1 MMMGLYWLFEKTI
14 GTSDDFMADV
24 ADLILLAGQLI
35 LENGGETFRVE
46 ETMVRM
52 ALAGGAQKADVFAIP
67 QGIFC
72 TISEGLLTHTR
83 VVRIHHRGFNLAKVL
98 EVNRISRQ
106 LSAKILTVETAY
118 GELLKVDRLPRR
130 YPAGIRLLAGAIG
143 SASFSYLLGAHLGTV
158 FVAGITGLLVMFVM
172 EFLQE
177 KEVLNFV
184 SVALAGATTALAN
197 LTIKRFW
204 PGVQFD
210 LAVIG
215 SIMVLAPGL
224 AITNSVRDA
233 LFEDLISASIRGVE
247 AFGVALS
254 IASGVGSVL
263 TLYLWIGGTLP

>member
-1 MMMGLYWLFEKTI
+1 MMMELYWLFEKTI
-14 GTSDDFMADV
+14 GTSDNFMADV
-24 ADLILLAGQLI
+24 ADLVLLAGQLI

-52 ALAGGAQKADVFAIP
+52 ALAGGVQTIDVFAIP

-72 TISEGLLTHTR
+72 TINEGPQTHTR

-118 GELLKVDRLPRR
+118 GELLRVDRLPKR
-130 YPAGIRLLAGAIG
+130 YPTGIHLLAGAIG
-143 SASFSYLLGAHLGTV
+143 SAAFSYLLGAHVGSV
-158 FVAGITGLLVMFVM
+158 FVAGITGLLVMLVM
-172 EFLQE
+172 GFLQK
-177 KEVLNFV
+177 KEILNFV
-184 SVALAGATTALAN
+184 SVAMAGAVAALAN
-197 LTIKRFW
+197 LAIKGFW
-204 PGVQFD
+204 PEVQFD

-224 AITNSVRDA
+224 AITTSVRDA

>member
-1 MMMGLYWLFEKTI
+1 MTGLYWSFEKTI

-24 ADLILLAGQLI
+24 ADLVLLAGQLI

-46 ETMVRM
+46 ETMGRM
-52 ALAGGAQKADVFAIP
+52 ALAGGAQKVDVFAIP

-72 TISEGLLTHTR
+72 TINEGLQTHTR

-118 GELLKVDRLPRR
+118 SELLRVDRLPRR
-130 YPAGIRLLAGAIG
+130 YPAGVRLFAGAIG
-143 SASFSYLLGAHLGTV
+143 SAAFTYLLNAHLSSV
-158 FVAGITGLLVMFVM
+158 FVAGLTGLLVMFVM
-172 EFLQE
+172 EFLQA
-177 KEVLNFV
+177 KEILNFV
-184 SVALAGATTALAN
+184 SVALAGATTAFAN
-197 LTIKRFW
+197 LVIKQVW
-204 PGVQFD
+204 PSVQFD

-224 AITNSVRDA
+224 AITTSVRDA
-233 LFEDLISASIRGVE
+233 LFEDLISASVRGVE

-254 IASGVGSVL
+254 IASGVGAIL
-263 TLYLWIGGTLP
+263 TLFLWSGGTLP